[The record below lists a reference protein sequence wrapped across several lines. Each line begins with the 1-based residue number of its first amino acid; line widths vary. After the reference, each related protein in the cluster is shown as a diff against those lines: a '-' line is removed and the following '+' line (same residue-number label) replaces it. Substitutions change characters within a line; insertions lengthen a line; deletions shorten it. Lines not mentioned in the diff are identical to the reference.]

1 MSMAFTVEQCRER
14 LKIWLDAEQAIAS
27 GQSYYIGGRR
37 LERANLAQ
45 VREQIKFWK
54 NELALA
60 ESKTFGK
67 GRRRVTRI
75 VPRDL

>member
-1 MSMAFTVEQCRER
+1 MAFTVEEVKKR
-14 LKIWLDAEQAIAS
+14 LQIWLNAEEAIAK
-27 GQSYYIGGRR
+27 GQSYSIDNQR

-45 VREQIKFWK
+45 VREQIKFWQR
-54 NELALA
+54 ELVKVEASA
-60 ESKTFGK
+60 SGR